1 MFIRFFFLF
10 FLSGETVLQKR
21 KNSDMA
27 SAFKMFETEQPLFVA
42 VVTSEV
48 RMEQEGFMEMIFL
61 T

>member
-1 MFIRFFFLF
+1 
-10 FLSGETVLQKR
+10 
-21 KNSDMA
+21 MA
-27 SAFKMFETEQPLFVA
+27 SAFKMFEIEQPLFVA